1 MPNLGPPALP
11 RMGGRGWTLLN
22 FDPSRAAPPLKDGGV
37 NRVGEEE
44 EEEEG
49 ERKAEECYSVSRSS
63 ALLGSR
69 TQSGVQPE

>member
-37 NRVGEEE
+37 DRVGDEED
-44 EEEEG
+44 EEG
-49 ERKAEECYSVSRSS
+49 E
-63 ALLGSR
+63 G
-69 TQSGVQPE
+69 

>member
-37 NRVGEEE
+37 NRVGGRRRRRKRRWMREDEEAGGRNQE
-44 EEEEG
+44 E
-49 ERKAEECYSVSRSS
+49 
-63 ALLGSR
+63 
-69 TQSGVQPE
+69 